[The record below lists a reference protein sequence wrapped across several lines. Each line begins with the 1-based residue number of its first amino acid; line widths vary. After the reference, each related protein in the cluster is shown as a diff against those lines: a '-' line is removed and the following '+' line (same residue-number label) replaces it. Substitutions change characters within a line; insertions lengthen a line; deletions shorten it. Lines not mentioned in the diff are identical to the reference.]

1 MYLQVLGYEK
11 NQKLMQIAWNF
22 MNDSLRTD
30 VFVRYHPETIA
41 CACIYLTARK
51 LNFPLPNN
59 PSWFGIFKVSED
71 SIIDVSYRICELYRR
86 PKVTFYHTTLFALAN
101 GYFFKQ
107 PSVETLEQSVEEL
120 KKKYMESRNKNRP
133 GQSTPPAVTTVDRS
147 NGSHN
152 AWGGFISRT
161 IPAAVEGGKV
171 AQNKRSHSRSRSRSH
186 TPVDDGRSRAR
197 KKSRHRS
204 RSPTKYNKKK
214 SSRNYSRSPST
225 SPHSKHNKKRYI
237 SAFIQSHKA
246 LQIFIILS
254 FLEMTAKVL
263 RVKNRIT
270 IRMVAIASA
279 AKIVIE
285 TGTQEVRIVLE
296 SVIGPSMTDIILAVA
311 TDRRNTVRDPAIEND
326 KITVIV
332 EPTTV

>member
-59 PSWFGIFKVSED
+59 PAWFGIFKVSED

-86 PKVTFYHTTLFALAN
+86 SKVKFSHTTLFALAN
-101 GYFFKQ
+101 WYIFKQ

-186 TPVDDGRSRAR
+186 TPADDGRSRAR

-237 SAFIQSHKA
+237 FTFINH
-246 LQIFIILS
+246 L
-254 FLEMTAKVL
+254 
-263 RVKNRIT
+263 
-270 IRMVAIASA
+270 
-279 AKIVIE
+279 
-285 TGTQEVRIVLE
+285 
-296 SVIGPSMTDIILAVA
+296 
-311 TDRRNTVRDPAIEND
+311 
-326 KITVIV
+326 
-332 EPTTV
+332 

>member
-11 NQKLMQIAWNF
+11 NQILMQTAWNF

-30 VFVRYHPETIA
+30 VFVRYQPETIA

-59 PSWFGIFKVSED
+59 PPWFGIFKVSED
-71 SIIDVSYRICELYRR
+71 NIIDVSYRICELYRR
-86 PKVTFYHTTLFALAN
+86 SKVNCYSTVLFAIPN
-101 GYFFKQ
+101 RCFFEQ

-171 AQNKRSHSRSRSRSH
+171 VQNKRSHTRSRSRSH
-186 TPVDDGRSRAR
+186 TPVDDNRRAG

-214 SSRNYSRSPST
+214 SSRNYSRSPSS
-225 SPHSKHNKKRYI
+225 SPHSKHNKKRYVSI
-237 SAFIQSHKA
+237 
-246 LQIFIILS
+246 
-254 FLEMTAKVL
+254 
-263 RVKNRIT
+263 
-270 IRMVAIASA
+270 
-279 AKIVIE
+279 
-285 TGTQEVRIVLE
+285 
-296 SVIGPSMTDIILAVA
+296 
-311 TDRRNTVRDPAIEND
+311 
-326 KITVIV
+326 
-332 EPTTV
+332 